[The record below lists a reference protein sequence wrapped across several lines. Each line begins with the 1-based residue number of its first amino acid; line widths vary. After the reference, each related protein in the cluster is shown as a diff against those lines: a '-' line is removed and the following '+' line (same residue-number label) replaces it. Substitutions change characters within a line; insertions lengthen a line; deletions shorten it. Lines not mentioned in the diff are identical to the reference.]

1 MLINKELTTNVYNKV
16 HLEIQNETRTLS
28 EIALRRKPKIELLKA
43 ISNSIQLLFNNLYS
57 VTEQLIIINN
67 SLNKKLSISETTYL
81 KFLNENMQNEY
92 LRYKKNRYFASK
104 FNLIKKV
111 STQYKEVES
120 QYMNLDLSG
129 VINGNTRLDLSL
141 DDYIFFIKNFFE
153 KEKDYYKKEF
163 NHSTHQEKV
172 LNINP
177 IGGPKYKKNTVK
189 ADTFETLE
197 LEKKQEKTTKKAS
210 NEVKK
215 VKKIAIDSNINRE
228 ELKNE
233 NGYFPCSVLPGI
245 DINNIPKNFEIVDVI
260 KNRDL
265 IPDEVNNGDFKIA
278 KYDYQE
284 NEFKEEFVYFAH
296 RLFLQCVDPNSYGLK
311 DGLLIITGTERERNF
326 KSGYLCFRYY
336 KGKFYLIEN
345 FNLPISPPRLTRT
358 LYNWTYNNITE
369 SLSELYEAFYN
380 KYPGGETV
388 DE

>member
-1 MLINKELTTNVYNKV
+1 MLINKELTTNVYDKV

-43 ISNSIQLLFNNLYS
+43 ISSSIQLLFNHLYS

-104 FNLIKKV
+104 FNSIKKI
-111 STQYKEVES
+111 SSQYKEVES

-141 DDYIFFIKNFFE
+141 DDYIYFLKNFFE

-163 NHSTHQEKV
+163 NHSTHHEKV
-172 LNINP
+172 LNIDP
-177 IGGPKYKKNTVK
+177 VGGPKYKKRTIK
-189 ADTFETLE
+189 ADTLETLN
-197 LEKKQEKTTKKAS
+197 LKSDTPKNTTKDVIKT
-210 NEVKK
+210 KK
-215 VKKIAIDSNINRE
+215 VTVNSAVNRDQ
-228 ELKNE
+228 LKNE
-233 NGYFPCSVLPGI
+233 NGYFSCTVLPGI
-245 DINNIPKNFEIVDVI
+245 DINNIPKNFEIIDI
-260 KNRDL
+260 INNRDL
-265 IPDEVNNGDFKIA
+265 LPNEINNGDFKFA

-284 NEFKEEFVYFAH
+284 HEFIEEFVYFAH

-311 DGLLIITGTERERNF
+311 DGLLVVTGTEREKNF

-345 FNLPISPPRLTRT
+345 FNLQISPPRLTRT